1 MMPVMVM
8 PPVIMVV
15 APVMPMAD
23 APGAIIGPD
32 DAAAVVRVI
41 IGIVIVIIGVIAP
54 VDEAPAEVV
63 PVGNPV
69 ATEPMAAVAKSAVA
83 NT

>member
-15 APVMPMAD
+15 VPVAD
-23 APGAIIGPD
+23 TPGAIIGPD

-41 IGIVIVIIGVIAP
+41 IGIVVVIIGVIAP
-54 VDEAPAEVV
+54 VDEAPAEMVS
-63 PVGNPV
+63 VGNPV
-69 ATEPMAAVAKSAVA
+69 ATEPMATVAKPAVA

>member
-15 APVMPMAD
+15 APVMPVAD

-32 DAAAVVRVI
+32 DAAAVVRII

-54 VDEAPAEVV
+54 VEAPAEMV
-63 PVGNPV
+63 PVRDPV

>member
-1 MMPVMVM
+1 MPVMVM

-15 APVMPMAD
+15 APVMPVAD

-32 DAAAVVRVI
+32 DAAAVVRII

-54 VDEAPAEVV
+54 VDEAAAEMV
-63 PVGNPV
+63 PVTDSIPG
-69 ATEPMAAVAKSAVA
+69 EPMAAVAKSAVA